1 MARILIADDEPETVE
16 LVSNLCRDRGHQ
28 PFHYDSSEATI
39 DALPDVD
46 PQLVIA
52 DLQSEKTDGFDIL
65 RECRENHPQTV
76 VVMTAAFDLRRTGT
90 EGNAIRSL

>member
-65 RECRENHPQTV
+65 TGVQREPSSDGGRDDSGIHV
-76 VVMTAAFDLRRTGT
+76 WRIGSKS
-90 EGNAIRSL
+90 NAVRSL

>member
-28 PFHYDSSEATI
+28 PFHCNSSEATI
-39 DALPDVD
+39 DALPNVA

-52 DLQSEKTDGFDIL
+52 DLQSEKTDGFEIL
-65 RECRENHPQTV
+65 RACREKHPQTV
-76 VVMTAAFDLRRTGT
+76 VVMTAPLTSIELARG
-90 EGNAIRSL
+90 G

>member
-28 PFHYDSSEATI
+28 PFHYNSSEATI
-39 DALPDVD
+39 DALPNVA

-52 DLQSEKTDGFDIL
+52 DLQSEKTDGSKSYERAGRNIL
-65 RECRENHPQTV
+65 KPW
-76 VVMTAAFDLRRTGT
+76 
-90 EGNAIRSL
+90 S